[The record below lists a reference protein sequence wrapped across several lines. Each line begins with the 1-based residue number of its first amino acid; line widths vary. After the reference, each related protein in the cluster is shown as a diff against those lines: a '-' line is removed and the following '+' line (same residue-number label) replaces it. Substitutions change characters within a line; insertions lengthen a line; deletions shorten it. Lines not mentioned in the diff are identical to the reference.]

1 MRISDLMTTNVITI
15 GPDASL
21 KEAARRMLEA
31 GVSGLPVTDHD
42 AVLVGIITE
51 ADFVRNEA
59 DRGTRKRAGLLR
71 WLTHDAGFSSHE
83 RKVGDVMSSPVLTA
97 EPDDTHTEAAKSMAK
112 NNIKRLPV
120 LENGR
125 MVGVVSR
132 VDVLRSFVRPDKAI
146 IDQISDD
153 LMRRVLWVDAD
164 RVNIRCVDGNVVL
177 TGRLE
182 TKSDAD
188 LLVSLTERLDG
199 VASVQSE
206 LTWELDN
213 TKLDT
218 TSRVSVP
225 FLDRGR

>member
-1 MRISDLMTTNVITI
+1 
-15 GPDASL
+15 
-21 KEAARRMLEA
+21 
-31 GVSGLPVTDHD
+31 
-42 AVLVGIITE
+42 
-51 ADFVRNEA
+51 
-59 DRGTRKRAGLLR
+59 
-71 WLTHDAGFSSHE
+71 
-83 RKVGDVMSSPVLTA
+83 
-97 EPDDTHTEAAKSMAK
+97 
-112 NNIKRLPV
+112 
-120 LENGR
+120 

-132 VDVLRSFVRPDKAI
+132 ADLLRSFVRPDNAI
-146 IDQISDD
+146 IDQISD

-164 RVNIRCVDGNVVL
+164 RVTVRCVDGNVVL

-199 VASVQSE
+199 VASAHAE